1 MRCNLNAR
9 FIHELSG
16 LLEFSFVKQRE
27 FKYSL
32 SFVLLLITIM
42 IYKKEK
48 VYSQRQQSVSAKSEP
63 QRKR

>member
-9 FIHELSG
+9 FIRELSG
-16 LLEFSFVKQRE
+16 LLEFPFVKQRE

>member
-9 FIHELSG
+9 FIRELSG
-16 LLEFSFVKQRE
+16 LLEFSFVKQRD

-32 SFVLLLITIM
+32 SFVLLPITIM

-48 VYSQRQQSVSAKSEP
+48 VYSQHQQPVSAKSEP